1 MPPERNRLL
10 PSWMLAP
17 PGPVESQ
24 LGGSSPSDK
33 KLSSF
38 AEKTIY
44 SIFHLLR
51 DELFSE
57 RLSRRKGVLQRLD
70 PRTKLLMSLSLLVT
84 LSFLHKIWL
93 LGLTYAILLILALMS
108 HVGFWYFL
116 RRVWLFVPLVTGILA
131 LPATLNWVTPGNPL
145 WILHR
150 FRQDFQYGH
159 WSFPQTL
166 AFSDNGLR
174 SALLFISRVGVSV
187 SIVVLLT
194 LTTPWQRLLR
204 ALRVLG
210 VPQFFVFVLGMT
222 YRYIHLFLSLMLDLH
237 FGKKSR
243 TLRASRWSQDQ
254 KWVAS
259 RMGYL
264 FKRSHNLGES
274 VYSAM
279 LARGFQGEPKI
290 LEELEWS
297 RSDLLAMTITV
308 SLCGALGLLQ
318 RLLV

>member
-1 MPPERNRLL
+1 MPPERNSLL
-10 PSWMLAP
+10 PSWMLASP
-17 PGPVESQ
+17 EPVESRFV
-24 LGGSSPSDK
+24 GSSPSGK
-33 KLSSF
+33 RLSSF
-38 AEKTIY
+38 TEKTIY

-57 RLSRRKGVLQRLD
+57 RLSRKKGLLQKLD

-84 LSFLHKIWL
+84 LSLLHKIWL
-93 LGLTYAILLILALMS
+93 IGLIYSILLMLALMS

-116 RRVWLFVPLVTGILA
+116 KRVWVFVPLVTGILA
-131 LPATLNWVTPGNPL
+131 LPTTLNWVTPGNPL

-150 FRQDFQYGH
+150 FDKNFQFGH

-174 SALLFISRVGVSV
+174 SALLFISRVGASV

-210 VPQFFVFVLGMT
+210 VPQFFVFVLGMS

-237 FGKKSR
+237 FSKKSR
-243 TLRASRWSQDQ
+243 TLRATPWSQDQ

-264 FKRSHNLGES
+264 FKRSCNL
-274 VYSAM
+274 
-279 LARGFQGEPKI
+279 
-290 LEELEWS
+290 
-297 RSDLLAMTITV
+297 
-308 SLCGALGLLQ
+308 
-318 RLLV
+318 